1 MTKGNPTGKIN
12 LNRLT
17 AIRTGL
23 VLSRHKAS
31 LQSEFK
37 KDYNVIS
44 LKSFN
49 DNGIYDHSYIDSFES
64 DGNIKDENLIRKGD
78 ILFRLREPNN
88 AIYIDKDYED
98 TIVSSLAII
107 IRVVNDNINPIY
119 LTHYLNSSMVK
130 KQLFKDIT
138 VGSIPMTKVK
148 DVENLLID
156 VPPLE
161 TQEKLA
167 SMQQLAIKEIK
178 LLESLILEKQQY
190 RKSIFE
196 KIINQE
202 IK

>member
-1 MTKGNPTGKIN
+1 MKIN
-12 LNRLT
+12 LNQLT

-49 DNGIYDHSYIDSFES
+49 DSGIYDHSFIDSFES
-64 DGNIKDENLIRKGD
+64 DGKIKEENLIKKGD
-78 ILFRLREPNN
+78 ILFRLREPNI
-88 AIYIDKDYED
+88 AIYIDKDYKN

-107 IRVVNDNINPIY
+107 IRVKDDKINPIY

-138 VGSIPMTKVK
+138 ISSIPMTKVK

-156 VPPLE
+156 TPSLQTQKKLAN
-161 TQEKLA
+161 TQE
-167 SMQQLAIKEIK
+167 LAIKEIR
-178 LLESLILEKQQY
+178 LLENLIEEKKQLN
-190 RKSIFE
+190 KSIFE
-196 KIINQE
+196 TIIKE
-202 IK
+202 TI

>member
-1 MTKGNPTGKIN
+1 MKVKLLELATIK
-12 LNRLT
+12 
-17 AIRTGL
+17 TGL

-31 LQSEFK
+31 LLLESK
-37 KDYNVIS
+37 KSYNVVS

-49 DNGIYDHSYIDSFES
+49 DNGIYEHLYIDIFES
-64 DGNIKDENLIRKGD
+64 DGNIKDENIIRKGD

-88 AIYIDKDYED
+88 AIYIDKDYKD
-98 TIVSSLAII
+98 TICSSLAII
-107 IRVVNDNINPIY
+107 IRVVNDDINPIY
-119 LTHYLNSSMVK
+119 LTHYLNSAMVK

-167 SMQQLAIKEIK
+167 STQQLAIKEIK

>member
-1 MTKGNPTGKIN
+1 MKIN
-12 LNRLT
+12 LNQLT

-37 KDYNVIS
+37 KDYNLIS

-49 DNGIYDHSYIDSFES
+49 DNGTYDHSFIDTFKS
-64 DGNIKDENLIRKGD
+64 DRNIKEENLIKKGD
-78 ILFRLREPNN
+78 ILFRLREPNI

-98 TIVSSLAII
+98 TIVSSLAIV
-107 IRVVNDNINPIY
+107 IRVMDNKINPIY

-130 KQLFKDIT
+130 KQLFRDIT
-138 VGSIPMTKVK
+138 IGSIPMTKVK

-156 VPPLE
+156 IPSLE

-167 SMQQLAIKEIK
+167 DTQQLANKEIRLLENLIEEKKQLNKSTFETIIKETI
-178 LLESLILEKQQY
+178 
-190 RKSIFE
+190 
-196 KIINQE
+196 
-202 IK
+202 